1 MAKETSMTTGANGS
15 SNSWD
20 APIAWVLRSSTSGFS
35 AGAALNQIDSLAF
48 GMIVRAQPGSDP
60 REAVYGLLYD
70 IHIDDDPLVRQL
82 VREDAVSEETIRDQR
97 HHRIAPVEMSIL
109 SIGYRDIDGRIRQAL
124 PPRPPISLA
133 PLYLCSDNETR
144 DITSR
149 FDYLRL
155 VLSASGIPSEQLL
168 AANLLRASQVRPPD
182 EQYDFLVNAG
192 REAARLLSGDMAR
205 LDNLLRLIY
214 PLSVAE

>member
-1 MAKETSMTTGANGS
+1 
-15 SNSWD
+15 
-20 APIAWVLRSSTSGFS
+20 
-35 AGAALNQIDSLAF
+35 LNQIDALAF
-48 GMIVRAQPGSDP
+48 GMIVRAQPGSDT

-82 VREDAVSEETIRDQR
+82 VLADAVSEETIRDQR

-109 SIGYRDIDGRIRQAL
+109 SIGYRDNDGRIRQAL

-133 PLYLCSDNETR
+133 PLYLCSDEETR
-144 DITSR
+144 EITTR

-155 VLSASGIPSEQLL
+155 VLSAAGVPSEQLL
-168 AANLLRASQVRPPD
+168 AANLLRASLTRPPD
-182 EQYDFLVNAG
+182 EQYDFLVGAG

-205 LDNLLRLIY
+205 LDNLLRLISPY
-214 PLSVAE
+214 SVTE